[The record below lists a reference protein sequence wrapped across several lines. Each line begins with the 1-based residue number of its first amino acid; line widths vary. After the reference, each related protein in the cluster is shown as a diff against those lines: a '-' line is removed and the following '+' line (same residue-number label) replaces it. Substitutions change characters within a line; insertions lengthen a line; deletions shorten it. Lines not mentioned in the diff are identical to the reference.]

1 MSGERVELLKLR
13 ARKFLELSIELLER
27 GSLDLAAFNMQQA
40 CQLRIKASLLRLLGE
55 VPKIHSVR
63 ELLGILMMK
72 LSELGFEVISNVVK
86 DFNRRYR
93 DVLADIDSVYTMSRY
108 SEFTYSVNDVKEMI
122 SVCSELYK
130 LLDEVEKSVLG

>member
-1 MSGERVELLKLR
+1 VSGERVELLKLR
-13 ARKFLELSIELLER
+13 ARKFLELSIELLGR

-40 CQLRIKASLLRLLGE
+40 CQLRIKASLLKLLGE

-86 DFNRRYR
+86 DFSRRYR
-93 DVLADIDSVYTMSRY
+93 DVLADIDSVCTMSRY

-122 SVCSELYK
+122 SVCSELHK